1 MKYTIE
7 GQNVTLTENG
17 GKFYL
22 NGIPMTVIP
31 NEITVDGKGL
41 PISGSCTT
49 ILPEMRI
56 GDSNLYIRA
65 VQTTVAEIP
74 EK

>member
-17 GKFYL
+17 GTFYL
-22 NGIPMTVIP
+22 NGIPMTAIP
-31 NEITVDGKGL
+31 NEITVDGEGL
-41 PISGSCTT
+41 PISGSCAT

-65 VQTTVAEIP
+65 MQTTVVEIL